1 MRLGEKG
8 VSVRCAQS
16 LVALT
21 AATLVSSCAG
31 RTPPAPARSPVENSC
46 RSQEAPGPELSDQA
60 VDAGKLPPDVA
71 TSRSIV
77 AVGDGWGC
85 AKVFLAE
92 QPDDFRRQAS
102 WQCWRSPTSKD
113 RRVHARPVPWLSA
126 DGPAWVPTV
135 HVKRPALPIGPDRL
149 CFLDGM
155 RHRCWAWPD
164 FTCKRPT
171 DFPETQALARRVG
184 REFAQL
190 LVGGT
195 FTCTLQPVSSER
207 MLLCSGDDSY
217 GQLAKQWQPPPGIR
231 VQWATAL
238 GTWHGCTSGEEI
250 YCWGRGDG
258 GQLGFE
264 PDETCQVGNRRIA
277 CSRAIRKTPFRATGN
292 LYAGDMFTCR
302 GGSELACW
310 GASRDGWFGHAPCS
324 SELRQ
329 SWPVGTGFVPAPRAT
344 CSATPVT
351 VPGFEATY
359 SNVSVGPRGACAVV
373 GARVD
378 CVGGWPGVYGGYDE
392 LMGCADGN
400 RRFIPGKVHCV
411 GAIPTP
417 SVEVSRV
424 AVSRGVQASACGVAG
439 DQIVCW
445 GEGYSPPG
453 MPNQAVVIAFASS
466 H

>member
-8 VSVRCAQS
+8 VSVRYVHP

-21 AATLVSSCAG
+21 AATLSSCAG
-31 RTPPAPARSPVENSC
+31 RPSLSPTRSPVENSC
-46 RSQEAPGPELSDQA
+46 RSQESPGPELSDQA
-60 VDAGKLPPDVA
+60 ADAGKLPPDVT

-102 WQCWRSPTSKD
+102 WQCWRSQTSKD
-113 RRVHARPVPWLSA
+113 GRVHAQPVPWLSSE
-126 DGPAWVPTV
+126 GPAWVPTV

-171 DFPETQALARRVG
+171 DFPETQALASRVG
-184 REFAQL
+184 REVAQL

-195 FTCTLQPVSSER
+195 FTCTLQPAGSQR

-217 GQLAKQWQPPPGIR
+217 GQLAKRWQPTPPIR
-231 VQWATAL
+231 EQWATAL
-238 GTWHGCTSGEEI
+238 GTWHGCVGGEAI

-264 PDETCQVGNRRIA
+264 PDETCQVGKRRIP
-277 CSRAIRKTPFRATGN
+277 CSRVMRKTPFRGTGD
-292 LYAGDMFTCR
+292 LFAGDMFTCT
-302 GGSELACW
+302 GGSKFACW
-310 GASRDGWFGHAPCS
+310 GASRDGWFGQTACS
-324 SELRQ
+324 PELRQ
-329 SWPVGTGFVPAPRAT
+329 SWPVGAGFVPAPHAT
-344 CSATPVT
+344 CSATPAT

-359 SNVSVGPRGACAVV
+359 GNVSVGPRGACAVV
-373 GARVD
+373 GGRVD
-378 CVGGWPGVYGGYDE
+378 CVGGWPGAGDRLDL
-392 LMGCADGN
+392 LMACGDGN

-424 AVSRGVQASACGVAG
+424 AVSRGVQASACGVAE

-453 MPNQAVVIAFASS
+453 RPTQAVPIAFASS